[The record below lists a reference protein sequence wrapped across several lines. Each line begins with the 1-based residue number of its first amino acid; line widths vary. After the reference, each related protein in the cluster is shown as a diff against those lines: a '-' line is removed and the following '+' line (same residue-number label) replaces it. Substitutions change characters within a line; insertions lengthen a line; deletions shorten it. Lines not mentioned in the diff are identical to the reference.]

1 MINKEFLEGLG
12 ITDEATVKSITDT
25 YNADIKTEKDSAAAI
40 QTQLDEAN
48 TTIKSYTDMD
58 IDSVKKS
65 AADWENKYKQSE
77 ADRLAFE
84 HKTKVGNMVKGLKLK
99 DSIYEDYLTNQIIE
113 KQLKFEGDKLIGG
126 DDVVKAFKEAHPDA
140 FQTDPVPPKF
150 SYDTHGGE
158 ATGVTGVEAAFLARN
173 PGLKID

>member
-12 ITDEATVKSITDT
+12 ITDEAVGKSITDT
-25 YNADIKTEKDSAAAI
+25 YNADIQTEKDSTAAV
-40 QTQLDEAN
+40 QKQLDEAN

-173 PGLKID
+173 PGLKVD

>member
-1 MINKEFLEGLG
+1 MIDKKFLEGLG

-99 DSIYEDYLTNQIIE
+99 DSIY
-113 KQLKFEGDKLIGG
+113 
-126 DDVVKAFKEAHPDA
+126 
-140 FQTDPVPPKF
+140 
-150 SYDTHGGE
+150 
-158 ATGVTGVEAAFLARN
+158 
-173 PGLKID
+173 